1 MSTNALFGSSGKKV
15 DLRKKLSA
23 LQECIAATRSYP
35 LIRVPNNAEDGN
47 YLPVGWEPRA
57 TTTAL
62 SRCGHITDW
71 LPNQLLLSRF
81 PGIPIG
87 NMSLTDVHAQALD
100 VLFGPELINLDHI
113 LWASTSSQPDLG
125 GLEED
130 DCNLQ
135 NEIRSVPEVTNPGSY
150 HTICIDTE
158 LSNLSIVTILSS
170 SYVNQVEGTDLAFDA
185 AADASAKAVRTAAS
199 SSSGPSTAS
208 SRNDETFGRKRVAS
222 LDEMASFAPAFN
234 VLKDLVR
241 NWDKIASQESNGEI
255 ASLARNL
262 LDHLNSW
269 TRSES
274 SLLFDSTLSRF
285 LGWLVKNV
293 FRQLI
298 GELKNLGA
306 SVVYAS
312 SSRLIFAT
320 PKTHTFDG
328 LRYAGFLE
336 KTINEKHLFRHIRFH
351 PVIGVYAVLLLV
363 DRLNY
368 GALPAPEESTILTGE
383 VTETQRAN
391 SNRQHTY
398 AIQNI
403 PFARM
408 EWDFSRYLRIPIAVL
423 WSQVVEE
430 FIRCPIIQRC
440 VSEEAEYVE
449 EVEDNTTGSDE
460 NDSGADAEKKHK
472 KKLRLRPRGDG
483 FAEEVKWFVRGL
495 TTQLL
500 EKVHEMRQKTP
511 SLVLPQVPSALS
523 SVQEDKRNP
532 ALEFVRSLSH
542 VLSLDSSS
550 TKEMADM

>member
-1 MSTNALFGSSGKKV
+1 MKTIVLAQWPVMDTAMSTNAMFGSSGKKV

-47 YLPVGWEPRA
+47 YLPVGWEHRA
-57 TTTAL
+57 TTTDL
-62 SRCGHITDW
+62 SRYGDITDW
-71 LPNQLLLSRF
+71 LLNQLLLSRF
-81 PGIPIG
+81 AGIPIG

-100 VLFGPELINLDHI
+100 VLVGPELINRDHI

-135 NEIRSVPEVTNPGSY
+135 NEMRSVPEVTNPGSY

-158 LSNLSIVTILSS
+158 LSNLSIVTNPSS
-170 SYVNQVEGTDLAFDA
+170 YYVNQVEGTDLAFDA

-199 SSSGPSTAS
+199 SCSGPT
-208 SRNDETFGRKRVAS
+208 
-222 LDEMASFAPAFN
+222 
-234 VLKDLVR
+234 
-241 NWDKIASQESNGEI
+241 
-255 ASLARNL
+255 RNL
-262 LDHLNSW
+262 LDHLNRW

-274 SLLFDSTLSRF
+274 SLLFDPTLSRF

-306 SVVYAS
+306 SFVYAS

-336 KTINEKHLFRHIRFH
+336 KTINEKPLFRHIRFD

-383 VTETQRAN
+383 VTETQRTN
-391 SNRQHTY
+391 SNRKRTY

-403 PFARM
+403 PFVCM
-408 EWDFSRYLRIPIAVL
+408 EWDFSRYLRLPIAVL

-440 VSEEAEYVE
+440 VSEETEYVK

-460 NDSGADAEKKHK
+460 NDSAADAEKKHK

-483 FAEEVKWFVRGL
+483 FAEEVKWLVKGL

-511 SLVLPQVPSALS
+511 SLVFPQVPSDLS

-532 ALEFVRSLSH
+532 ALEFVSSLSH

-550 TKEMADM
+550 TEEVTDM